1 MLSSVLLALL
11 LSLTPPRD
19 TQEIEYGYASAYA
32 PGVFREVV
40 YHRLE
45 NRLWRNIPPSRWIYA
60 DGYVAV
66 MDCSR
71 VGEMAVMV
79 VDEQRYDVLI
89 ADCAGADGPIDRFEK
104 MGVILEMDWE
114 LWERHKAHGVP
125 LRVGLSR

>member
-1 MLSSVLLALL
+1 MPISTTLEPSVY
-11 LSLTPPRD
+11 D
-19 TQEIEYGYASAYA
+19 TGYASAYA

-114 LWERHKAHGVP
+114 LWEKHKAHGVP